1 MVVGG
6 WWLGGRRGGRWLWL
20 EGFEGFEGFEGD
32 GW

>member
-20 EGFEGFEGFEGD
+20 EFEEGEGEGD